1 MDQVKTQKRRYY
13 TAEHWQEVM
22 DHWKASDL
30 SKSAYCREHD
40 ITLSVFTRWQKS
52 LENVSAKEN
61 TKQDKKRFDRFIP
74 VTFSAGGLGASRV
87 DVLTA
92 QGHHLWIQ
100 GQAEH
105 LALLLKPFLGA

>member
-1 MDQVKTQKRRYY
+1 MNQVKTRKRRYY
-13 TAEHWQEVM
+13 SAEHWQEIM
-22 DHWKASDL
+22 GDWKASDL

-40 ITLSVFTRWQKS
+40 ITLSVFARWQKR
-52 LENVSAKEN
+52 LENVSVKEN
-61 TKQDKKRFDRFIP
+61 TEQDKKGFDRFIP
-74 VTFSAGGLGASRV
+74 VTFSAGDPGASRV

-100 GQAEH
+100 GPAEH